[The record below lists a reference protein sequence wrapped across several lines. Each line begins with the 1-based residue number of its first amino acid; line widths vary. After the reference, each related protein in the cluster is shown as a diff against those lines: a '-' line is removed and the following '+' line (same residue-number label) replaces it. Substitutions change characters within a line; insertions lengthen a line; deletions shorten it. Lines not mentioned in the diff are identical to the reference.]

1 MAPEPALYCWIGSM
15 SPPGRTSTMRWKIR
29 PSGHDPRQIDLLAV
43 LAILVIIIA
52 IGYYLD
58 EPTKTHL
65 TSSFIE
71 PSQTVRW

>member
-1 MAPEPALYCWIGSM
+1 
-15 SPPGRTSTMRWKIR
+15 MRWKIR

-43 LAILVIIIA
+43 VAIIVVVIAVGI
-52 IGYYLD
+52 YLS
-58 EPTKTHL
+58 EPARTRL